1 MTSHETGNILLENP
15 HLNSVDAKLLGS
27 DVYIEEYTFF
37 QKVLSK

>member
-1 MTSHETGNILLENP
+1 MKLATFCQKTPI
-15 HLNSVDAKLLGS
+15 NSVDAKLLGS